1 MFHEMPLK
9 LCFMKCSERKISQ
22 CILTLR
28 FTFIIV
34 LRFITIYHNMV
45 FIWLFMVISNF
56 DKGTLKKIPQ
66 NFVELSKFDRKIL
79 NVFTLR
85 FLQFF
90 EKHCEKIP

>member
-1 MFHEMPLK
+1 
-9 LCFMKCSERKISQ
+9 
-22 CILTLR
+22 
-28 FTFIIV
+28 
-34 LRFITIYHNMV
+34 
-45 FIWLFMVISNF
+45 MVISNF

-90 EKHCEKIP
+90 EKHYEKIP